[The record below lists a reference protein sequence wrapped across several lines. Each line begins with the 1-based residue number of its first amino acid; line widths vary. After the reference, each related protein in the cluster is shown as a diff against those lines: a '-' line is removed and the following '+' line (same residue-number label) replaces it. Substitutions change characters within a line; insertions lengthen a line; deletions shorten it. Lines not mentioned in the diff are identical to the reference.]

1 MNVAMPRRSLRTG
14 FTLVELLVVISVIGI
29 LMGLL
34 VPAVQAV
41 RQATRRT
48 VCQNNMRQVV
58 ISTHDFHSSHLRLPA
73 ADMGNGAS
81 MFVAL
86 SAHLD
91 ELYFFDRFHEGLQDG
106 ETLEDRLSEL
116 STDPM
121 VVLQCPSALDVD
133 KKSTMKTAE
142 FGTHYYGVAG
152 AIGEATSTVGG
163 RKYEYDSID
172 TVMNGPVAL
181 NGVFSPNKVGIFD
194 SSQGIGLDNIR
205 DGLSNTFAFGE
216 ISKAASGDYAP
227 SRAGWALGAGYDE
240 MTNQIESLYVAKST
254 AGEIN
259 AADSSSTTLN
269 TMVFSSNHPGGAQF
283 ALADGS
289 VRFVSQTIELNIL
302 KTFSSTNTREKPEL
316 LD

>member
-1 MNVAMPRRSLRTG
+1 MNAAMPRRSLRAG

-58 ISTHDFHSSHLRLPA
+58 ISTHDFQSSHLRLPT

-86 SAHLD
+86 AAHLD
-91 ELYFFDRFHEGLQDG
+91 QLYFFDRFHEDLAAG
-106 ETLEDRLSEL
+106 ETLPQRLSEL

-121 VVLQCPSALDVD
+121 VVLQCPSALEIDQ
-133 KKSTMKTAE
+133 KSSMTPTE
-142 FGTHYYGVAG
+142 FSTHYYGVAG
-152 AIGEATSTVGG
+152 AIGMAESTVGG
-163 RKYEYDSID
+163 REYEYDSID
-172 TVMNGPVAL
+172 TPMNGPVGL
-181 NGVFSPNKVGIFD
+181 NGVFSPNQAGIYD
-194 SSQGIGLDNIR
+194 ISQGIGLDGIR

-227 SRAGWALGAGYDE
+227 NRAGWAFGAGYVDS
-240 MTNQIESLYVAKST
+240 TNEIIDSLYVAKST
-254 AGEIN
+254 NGEIN
-259 AADSSSTTLN
+259 APDSSSTTLN
-269 TMVFSSNHPGGAQF
+269 TRSFRVTIRAEHSLHWQMVRYG
-283 ALADGS
+283 LL
-289 VRFVSQTIELNIL
+289 VKRL
-302 KTFSSTNTREKPEL
+302 K
-316 LD
+316 